1 MSGTAKARRTP
12 GAKVFTKQGWDRRMR
27 DARKASGLSV
37 EEVAKALSL
46 SPSSVRQ
53 WERGHQFPSRDNMEE
68 FAEAT
73 NVDMVW
79 LITGYESTR

>member
-1 MSGTAKARRTP
+1 
-12 GAKVFTKQGWDRRMR
+12 MR
-27 DARKASGLSV
+27 DTREASGLSV